1 MSKREYLPMS
11 TSSVGSRASS
21 VMSKTMRMLS
31 ASEEMVFVI
40 VGERGPA
47 K

>member
-1 MSKREYLPMS
+1 MSL
-11 TSSVGSRASS
+11 SS
-21 VMSKTMRMLS
+21 VMSKTTKMLN
-31 ASEEMVFVI
+31 ASEEMVFEI